1 MIIIDAYNCLHAG
14 SSMPGPWHGFSL
26 RELCRLVES
35 LDKKI
40 VLVMDGSPKPDEPTN
55 AEFPEVTLKYS
66 GRGVSADSVII
77 TMVRQSTGARHITV
91 VSNDRAVKAGAHRG
105 GARTIACE
113 KYLAGILRR
122 RAAMRLRWKT
132 AEPRRKSAGGS
143 TDTDFWLHEFGFSP
157 LTQKTNAHPASAKRA
172 ALEKKHAETVI
183 EDIDMEEIL
192 RRCVPPRSSD
202 KTRSRE

>member
-26 RELCRLVES
+26 RELCRLVER

-55 AEFPEVTLKYS
+55 AEFPDITLKYS

-77 TMVRQSTGARHITV
+77 SMVDQSTGARHITV

-105 GARTIACE
+105 GARTMACE

-122 RAAMRLRWKT
+122 KAAMRMRWKM
-132 AEPRRKSAGGS
+132 AEPQRKTVGGS
-143 TDTDFWLHEFGFSP
+143 SDTDFWLHEFGFTTLARKSESQVP
-157 LTQKTNAHPASAKRA
+157 RTKPSAAQSDPAGIAPDA
-172 ALEKKHAETVI
+172 
-183 EDIDMEEIL
+183 IDMEEIL
-192 RRCVPPRSSD
+192 RQRMPPENRKKSRSF
-202 KTRSRE
+202 K

>member
-26 RELCRLVES
+26 RELCRLVER

-55 AEFPEVTLKYS
+55 AEFPDVTLKYS

-77 TMVRQSTGARHITV
+77 AMVDQSTGARHITV
-91 VSNDRAVKAGAHRG
+91 VSNDRAVKAGAQRG
-105 GARTIACE
+105 GARTMACE

-122 RAAMRLRWKT
+122 KAAMRLRWKT
-132 AEPRRKSAGGS
+132 AEPQRKTIGRSS
-143 TDTDFWLHEFGFSP
+143 DTDFWLHEFGFATIARKAESHA
-157 LTQKTNAHPASAKRA
+157 LQTKAPATPDDPAGIIIDA
-172 ALEKKHAETVI
+172 
-183 EDIDMEEIL
+183 IDMEEIL
-192 RRCVPPRSSD
+192 RQRMPPQNRAKSRSF
-202 KTRSRE
+202 K